1 MMNRSILF
9 VDDEKQIL
17 KAIRREFIE
26 TDYSTFFANDA
37 EEALDIIDNTKIDLI
52 VTDMRMPVMDGYELL
67 KQVRAKYPQIKRVAL
82 SGYADENLMKNSL
95 ENGLAELYIFKPWD
109 RKEIVSSIEML
120 LGDS

>member
-17 KAIRREFIE
+17 KAIRREFME
-26 TDYSTFFANDA
+26 TDYNTFFANDA
-37 EEALDIIDNTKIDLI
+37 EEALDIIDNNKIDLI

-67 KQVRAKYPQIKRVAL
+67 KQVRAKYPQIKRIAL
-82 SGYADENLMKNSL
+82 SGYADENLMKDSL

-120 LGDS
+120 LGES